1 MQLTRPDCD
10 CGYLGASFRAI
21 NRPIA
26 VDIGRADYSFAD
38 SRRADIAEISR
49 IVSRTVLQVE
59 KIEMDSC
66 IFGGSKESHPLFL
79 SLSLSLSLYFSRRV
93 VNGLA

>member
-10 CGYLGASFRAI
+10 CEYLGASFRAI

-38 SRRADIAEISR
+38 SRRTDIAEISP
-49 IVSRTVLQVE
+49 IVSRAVLQAE
-59 KIEMDSC
+59 KIETDSC
-66 IFGGSKESHPLFL
+66 IFVDRIPS
-79 SLSLSLSLYFSRRV
+79 SLSLSLFLSQSR
-93 VNGLA
+93 